1 MFYNVNNII
10 RFVLLTW
17 CAVGELRPLMGRLY
31 IASRASIPQS
41 ARKGTAFF
49 LNTQEKRAFFNKIF
63 ILFASMGFF
72 LYFCREIINME
83 KIGYACTF
91 DKR

>member
-1 MFYNVNNII
+1 MSPDGEVILLRERAYHNQPAK
-10 RFVLLTW
+10 VLLFF
-17 CAVGELRPLMGRLY
+17 G
-31 IASRASIPQS
+31 IH
-41 ARKGTAFF
+41 KGSVF
-49 LNTQEKRAFFNKIF
+49 FFNKIF

>member
-1 MFYNVNNII
+1 MV
-10 RFVLLTW
+10 RCWRV
-17 CAVGELRPLMGRLY
+17 ASLY
-31 IASRASIPQS
+31 DASVPQS
-41 ARKGTAFF
+41 ACKGTAFF
-49 LNTQEKRAFFNKIF
+49 WNTQGKFVFFNKIF
-63 ILFASMGFF
+63 ILFARMRFF

>member
-1 MFYNVNNII
+1 MLIMYLV
-10 RFVLLTW
+10 RFTTLN
-17 CAVGELRPLMGRLY
+17 AVSGLCPLMGRLY
-31 IASRASIPQS
+31 CFVSGIPQS
-41 ARKGTAFF
+41 ACKGTSFF
-49 LNTQEKRAFFNKIF
+49 WNTQEKRAFFNKIF

>member
-1 MFYNVNNII
+1 MSPSGEV
-10 RFVLLTW
+10 VLLR
-17 CAVGELRPLMGRLY
+17 E
-31 IASRASIPQS
+31 RAYHNQP
-41 ARKGTAFF
+41 AKVLLFF
-49 LNTQEKRAFFNKIF
+49 WNTQGKCVFFNKIF
-63 ILFASMGFF
+63 ILFARMRFF